1 MNNPGPVSFKPTP
14 QWFTVQLAPDAVSGR
29 PQDLV
34 WSAIHGKVGRNS
46 ARLSRG
52 AVFVIPLQCRDGEQ
66 AIREAKTIHG
76 AAKLKALIAPKKAKP

>member
-1 MNNPGPVSFKPTP
+1 MKQRGPVNFKPRP
-14 QWFTVQLAPDAVSGR
+14 QWFTVQLAPDAASGR

-46 ARLSRG
+46 ARLSHG

-76 AAKLKALIAPKKAKP
+76 AEKLKPLIARKKAKP